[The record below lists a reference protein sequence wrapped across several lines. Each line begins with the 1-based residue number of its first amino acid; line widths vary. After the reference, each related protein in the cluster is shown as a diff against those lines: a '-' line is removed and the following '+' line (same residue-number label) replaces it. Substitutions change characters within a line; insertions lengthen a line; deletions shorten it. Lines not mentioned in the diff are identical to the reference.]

1 MNDHPRRGGVL
12 RLYGPGSMDHVDPAS
27 SFFML
32 SGQIIRLFTRQL
44 FAYPPI
50 KGLRDWRDLNP
61 VADVATEIPTAAN
74 GGISADRLTYTVRL
88 RAGVRWD
95 TTPERE
101 VTAQDFVRGFKR
113 MCNPVLRSGA
123 IHYFTST
130 LVGMQEYC
138 ADYTA
143 AVPDNPTAADL
154 AEFQNAHE
162 IAGVT
167 ALDDRTLRLRLLRP
181 ATDFIHILAT
191 AFTSPAPV
199 EYDAFIPD
207 SDDFR
212 RGVRSCGPYR
222 LTEYVH
228 GEMLHMEPNRAWSKE
243 SDPVRCQH
251 LDGVHVTMDRA
262 ATPADVGREIRSGRA
277 DLSWASPV
285 TEPYDI
291 NPDDPADNLGYAVNP
306 YLAFNMVSPNA
317 GGAVTKLGV
326 RRAIAYAVNK
336 TAMIKIFDELAAGTV
351 MWTAHTAIPPGN
363 YGYRDYD
370 LYPTPNDEGDP
381 DRARALLVEAG
392 YGDGLELTVVHR
404 DMDANP
410 EVAQQ
415 LQLDLARIGITLR
428 LVGFGHAEHYPHLQ
442 NPANARAGTWDIAV
456 AAWTPDWFGDNGR
469 AFLQPMFQT
478 NAVHG
483 TGNYGCY
490 SNPDVDRM
498 IDHALS
504 RTDPDEASAAWH
516 EVDHAIMRDAAIVPV
531 LVHAPTIP
539 HLRGARVRDA
549 VAMPT
554 VDRWFDLSNL
564 WLAEPDPPAPTVG
577 SSAVR

>member
-1 MNDHPRRGGVL
+1 MNDQPRRGGVL
-12 RLYGPGSMDHVDPAS
+12 RLYGPGSMDHVDPAT

-61 VADVATEIPTAAN
+61 IADVATEVPTVDN
-74 GGISADRLTYTVRL
+74 GGVSADRLTYTVRL
-88 RAGVRWD
+88 RPGVCWD
-95 TTPERE
+95 TTPERA

-113 MCNPVLRSGA
+113 MANPVLRSGA

-130 LVGMQEYC
+130 IAGMAEFCDAYAAAMP
-138 ADYTA
+138 ADPA
-143 AVPDNPTAADL
+143 PADL
-154 AEFQNAHE
+154 AAFQNAHD
-162 IAGVT
+162 IAGLA
-167 ALDDRTLRLRLLRP
+167 ALDQRTLRFRLLRP
-181 ATDFIHILAT
+181 ASDFIHILAT

-199 EYDAFIPD
+199 EYDAFLPD
-207 SDDFR
+207 SDAFR

-228 GEMLHMEPNRAWSKE
+228 GEMLHMEPNPSWRKE
-243 SDPVRCQH
+243 SDPVRGQH
-251 LDGVHVTMDRA
+251 LDGVHVTMDRTA
-262 ATPADVGREIRSGRA
+262 KPEDVRRRIRAGEA

-291 NPDDPADNLGYAVNP
+291 NPADPADNLGYAVNP

-317 GGAVTKLGV
+317 GGAVTTLKV
-326 RRAIAYAVNK
+326 RQAIAFAVDK
-336 TAMIKIFDELAAGTV
+336 IAMIDIFDNLSAGTV
-351 MWTAHTAIPPGN
+351 MWPAHTAIPPGN
-363 YGYRDYD
+363 YGYRDYN
-370 LYPTPNDEGDP
+370 LYPSPGDRGDP
-381 DRARALLVEAG
+381 ERARALLVEAG
-392 YGDGLELTVVHR
+392 YGDGLTLIVVHR

-410 EVAQQ
+410 EVARQ
-415 LQLDLARIGITLR
+415 LEIDLGKIGISLR
-428 LVGFGHAEHYPHLQ
+428 LVGLGHAEHYPHLQ

-456 AAWTPDWFGDNGR
+456 AAWTPDWFGNNGR

-490 SNPDVDRM
+490 SNPEVDRL

-504 RTDPDEASAAWH
+504 VTDPDEAGDAWH
-516 EVDHAIMRDAAIVPV
+516 EVDLRIMRDAAIVPV

-539 HLRGARVRDA
+539 HLRGARVRNA
-549 VAMPT
+549 IAMPT

-564 WLAEPDPPAPTVG
+564 WLEE
-577 SSAVR
+577 

>member
-1 MNDHPRRGGVL
+1 MTDHPRRGGVL
-12 RLYGPGSMDHVDPAS
+12 RLYGPGSMDHVDPAT

-50 KGLRDWRDLNP
+50 EGLRDWRELNP
-61 VADVATEIPTAAN
+61 VADVATEIPTVAN
-74 GGISADRLTYTVRL
+74 GGISADRLTYTVHL
-88 RAGVRWD
+88 RPGVRWD
-95 TTPERE
+95 TSPERE
-101 VTAQDFVRGFKR
+101 VTAADFVRGFKR

-130 LVGMQEYC
+130 IVGMAEFC
-138 ADYTA
+138 DAYTA
-143 AVPDNPTAADL
+143 AVPADPSPADL
-154 AEFQNAHE
+154 AGFQDTHE
-162 IAGVT
+162 IAGLR
-167 ALDDRTLRLRLLRP
+167 APDDRTLEFHLLRP

-199 EYDAFIPD
+199 EYDAFLPD
-207 SDDFR
+207 SDEFR

-228 GEMLHMEPNRAWSKE
+228 GERLHLDPNPSWRKE
-243 SDPVRCQH
+243 ADPVRCGH
-251 LDGVHVTMDRA
+251 LDGVHVTMVPT
-262 ATPADVGREIRSGRA
+262 ATPAEVEHQIRSGAA

-285 TEPYDI
+285 TEPYAV
-291 NPDDPADNLGYAVNP
+291 NPANPEDNLGYAVNP

-317 GGAVTKLGV
+317 DGAVTKLKV
-326 RRAIAYAVNK
+326 RQAIAFAVNK
-336 TAMIKIFDELAAGTV
+336 AAMIDIFDNLSAGTV
-351 MWTAHTAIPPGN
+351 MWPAHTAIPPGN

-370 LYPTPNDEGDP
+370 LYPTPGDRGDP

-392 YGDGLELTVVHR
+392 YGDGLTLTVVHR

-415 LQLDLARIGITLR
+415 LEVDLAKIGISLR
-428 LVGFGHAEHYPHLQ
+428 LVGFGHAEHYPRLQ
-442 NPANARAGTWDIAV
+442 DPANARAGTWDIAV

-478 NAVHG
+478 NAVAG

-490 SNPDVDRM
+490 SNPEVDRL

-504 RTDPDEASAAWH
+504 LSDPDAASAAWH
-516 EVDHAIMRDAAIVPV
+516 EVDLLIMRDAAIVPV

-539 HLRGARVRDA
+539 HLRGARVRNA
-549 VAMPT
+549 IAMPT

-564 WLAEPDPPAPTVG
+564 WLEE
-577 SSAVR
+577 